1 MSEETQAIYNDTK
14 EQMTNA
20 IKHLERE
27 LLHIRAG
34 KANPSMLDGV
44 KVESYGT
51 LLPLN
56 QVSSISTPDPRTII
70 VQPWDK
76 NTMESIEK
84 AIMAA
89 NLGFNPQND
98 GTLIRITVPALTEE
112 RRKDL
117 AKKAKEVTE
126 TAKIS
131 IRTIRKSGNDAAKK
145 LEKEGV
151 PEDEVKRLENDIQ
164 QLTDEYTDKANNLLE
179 AKEKDIMTV

>member
-1 MSEETQAIYNDTK
+1 MSQETQKILSETS
-14 EQMTNA
+14 EQMENA
-20 IKHLERE
+20 LKHLERE

-34 KANPSMLDGV
+34 KANPGMLDGV

-51 LLPLN
+51 LMPLN
-56 QVSSISTPDPRTII
+56 QVASISTPDPRTIL

-76 NTMESIEK
+76 STMEAIEK
-84 AIMAA
+84 AIMIA

-117 AKKAKEVTE
+117 VKRAKEVTE

-131 IRTIRKSGNDAAKK
+131 IRTIRKAGNDGAKN

-164 QLTDEYTDKANNLLE
+164 KLTNDFTQKAEELLE
-179 AKEKDIMTV
+179 VKEKDIMTV

>member
-1 MSEETQAIYNDTK
+1 MSQETQAIYNETK
-14 EQMTNA
+14 EQMSSS
-20 IKHLERE
+20 IRHLERE
-27 LLHIRAG
+27 LLNIRAG
-34 KANPSMLDGV
+34 KANPGMLDSV

-51 LLPLN
+51 LMPLN
-56 QVSSISTPDPRTII
+56 QVSSISTPDPRTIV

-76 NTMESIEK
+76 NNIQAIEK

-117 AKKAKEVTE
+117 VKKAKEVTE
-126 TAKIS
+126 TAKVS
-131 IRTIRKSGNDAAKK
+131 IRTARKTGNNNAKK

-164 QLTDEYTDKANNLLE
+164 KLTDEYTDKAEKLLE
-179 AKEKDIMTV
+179 AREKDIMTV